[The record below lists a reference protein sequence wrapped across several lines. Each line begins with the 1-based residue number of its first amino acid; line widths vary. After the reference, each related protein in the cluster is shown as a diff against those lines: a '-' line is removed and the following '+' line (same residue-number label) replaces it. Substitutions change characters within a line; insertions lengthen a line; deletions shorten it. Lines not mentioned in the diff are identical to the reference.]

1 MHNDRTLFFFNL
13 QFTLGEDFYIQRLEE
28 HRLEVPNSL
37 NRRGGGLQIG
47 RGGEGG
53 GQERRENS
61 GLGPRQGKEQGRLVD
76 NVSH

>member
-1 MHNDRTLFFFNL
+1 MHNDRTLFFCNL
-13 QFTLGEDFYIQRLEE
+13 QLTLGEDFYVQRLEE

-37 NRRGGGLQIG
+37 TE
-47 RGGEGG
+47 GEGE

>member
-1 MHNDRTLFFFNL
+1 MHND
-13 QFTLGEDFYIQRLEE
+13 FYVQRLEE

-37 NRRGGGLQIG
+37 TE
-47 RGGEGG
+47 GEGE